1 MARPQAKA
9 IMHDLLQEQIEYYR
23 ARAPEYDD
31 WFYRRDRY
39 DQGEAHTRLWRRE
52 IQQVRDQLHSVD
64 GMGHILELAPG
75 TGIWTAE
82 LIQIGE
88 RVSALDAS
96 PEMIEI
102 NRAKLGSERVDYQ
115 LVDLFGYQPARQ
127 YDMVFF
133 GFWLSH
139 VPAGKLPRFL
149 KMVREALKP
158 GGRLFLLDSRAVD
171 LAKKHTGTANL
182 GADSQRRALK
192 DGREFDIVKIYY
204 DPAALT
210 ETLRAHGFDIVVE
223 ATEHFFIYAD
233 GRKRATG

>member
-1 MARPQAKA
+1 MARPQPKLN
-9 IMHDLLQEQIEYYR
+9 MSNPLQEQIEYYR

-31 WFYRRDRY
+31 WFYRHDRY
-39 DQGEAHTRLWRRE
+39 DQGEAHTRQWRRE
-52 IQQVRDQLHSVD
+52 IQQVRDQLYRITD
-64 GMGHILELAPG
+64 MGHILELAPG

-82 LIQIGE
+82 LIQIGK

-115 LVDLFGYQPARQ
+115 LVDLFRYQPARQ

-139 VPAGKLPRFL
+139 VPADKLSRFL
-149 KMVREALKP
+149 KVVHAALKP
-158 GGRLFLLDSRAVD
+158 GGRLFLVDSRALD
-171 LAKKHTGTANL
+171 LSKNHTGAANL
-182 GADSQRRALK
+182 SADLQRRALK

-204 DPAALT
+204 DPADLT
-210 ETLRAHGFDIVVE
+210 EILRAHGFDIDVE
-223 ATEHFFIYAD
+223 ATENFFIYAD
-233 GRKRATG
+233 GRKRVP